1 MFLDYRDQQLSKY
14 RLICSCCARELF
26 EGLMRVKLTA
36 LENICKINDQ
46 IVGLSR
52 DDVCLKLIFCC
63 IWHLIG
69 QTRLD
74 LSSHWP
80 L

>member
-1 MFLDYRDQQLSKY
+1 
-14 RLICSCCARELF
+14 
-26 EGLMRVKLTA
+26 MRVKLTA
-36 LENICKINDQ
+36 LENIWKINDQ

-52 DDVCLKLIFCC
+52 DDVRLMLLFCS
-63 IWHLIG
+63 IWQLIG
-69 QTRLD
+69 QNRLD